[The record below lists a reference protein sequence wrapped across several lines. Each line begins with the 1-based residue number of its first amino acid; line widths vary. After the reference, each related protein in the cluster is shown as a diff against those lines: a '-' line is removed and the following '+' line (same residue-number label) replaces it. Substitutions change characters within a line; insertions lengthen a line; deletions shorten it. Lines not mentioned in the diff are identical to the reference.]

1 MLGWNGVLNTSM
13 ITIAWWEP
21 SIHCRIWIPWET
33 GSEMQSCHN
42 RQQKLI
48 CIAFFSSLYIA
59 MGFFGYLKY
68 GADIASTITLNM
80 DLVCFN
86 LFVLFFTSTSPSIT
100 LDLSPHPSALALSSS
115 SFFLIRQYCRKPL
128 WPRLLLGC
136 SALPSSS
143 PMLFRFAWAT
153 KSDHHL
159 LYHSVLR
166 GDGHPWPKRDQT
178 KCLLRKV
185 YKLSFLS
192 LEQALNYK

>member
-21 SIHCRIWIPWET
+21 SNHSRIWIPWET
-33 GSEMQSCHN
+33 WFIMQSFHK

-48 CIAFFSSLYIA
+48 CIASFSSLYIA

-100 LDLSPHPSALALSSS
+100 MDLSPHPSALALSSS
-115 SFFLIRQYCRKPL
+115 SFLPYQAILQEAPL
-128 WPRLLLGC
+128 AQAALGMFGVAIFFSYAIQVC
-136 SALPSSS
+136 LSNQKWSTSTLSFSSTWWWTS
-143 PMLFRFAWAT
+143 
-153 KSDHHL
+153 S
-159 LYHSVLR
+159 
-166 GDGHPWPKRDQT
+166 DQT
-178 KCLLRKV
+178 WSDQMSPRKG
-185 YKLSFLS
+185 
-192 LEQALNYK
+192 